1 MGWGGRR
8 SRGRRR
14 PGSSPRHSRAPGE
27 EHFISLLGKIH
38 AFCMVDLNKKGA
50 LHTRIPRLRDRSGA
64 RKTDKS
70 REAEYKRGVDQR
82 LLETRSQISRK
93 RAGARRVYEAA
104 SRTVVAEGWA
114 QTLPHRSVPPS
125 GRGPGGQ
132 PSITSAQKYAGGQ
145 PKVPGDSE
153 ECLPPG
159 TEWWP
164 GRKPCSPRDLAQQHM
179 DMLCGSGEALTLS
192 EHSVSSVKWGR
203 HHSSHRIPAR
213 TTFSKDVAHCGGR
226 RQALSPGVP
235 YASSH

>member
-93 RAGARRVYEAA
+93 RAGA
-104 SRTVVAEGWA
+104 EGVRGG
-114 QTLPHRSVPPS
+114 QPHCS
-125 GRGPGGQ
+125 GRGLGADPPPQVCPTVREGARRAT
-132 PSITSAQKYAGGQ
+132 IHNVSAK
-145 PKVPGDSE
+145 
-153 ECLPPG
+153 
-159 TEWWP
+159 
-164 GRKPCSPRDLAQQHM
+164 
-179 DMLCGSGEALTLS
+179 
-192 EHSVSSVKWGR
+192 
-203 HHSSHRIPAR
+203 I
-213 TTFSKDVAHCGGR
+213 CGGPAKGARGLR
-226 RQALSPGVP
+226 RVS
-235 YASSH
+235 ASRD